1 MTMSFGDI
9 TDVTCWSGS
18 MITLLDW
25 VGKDLEKIAGSATME
40 AVSLGCRR
48 QFGKQVLR
56 PAAFLNSVSGPF

>member
-1 MTMSFGDI
+1 
-9 TDVTCWSGS
+9 